1 MIESKRSKLV
11 GKQVLQS
18 FEPALA
24 LARVKVVNTFFL
36 DLFDNYLAL

>member
-1 MIESKRSKLV
+1 MVGSKRSKVVRGQDLRI
-11 GKQVLQS
+11 

-24 LARVKVVNTFFL
+24 LARVKVVNIFFL